1 MTVTTELWARGAA
14 ITRSL
19 VPRPRAEH
27 GRSPSVVG
35 GVPPAAIVR
44 CRSVEQVVTGLGI
57 ARRSGLRVRV
67 GCAGHG
73 DGGVASRGAGP
84 LVIDLCAVGEVA
96 VDARARTARVGAA
109 ASFAAVDAATAA
121 HGLGEPRLVGAEIVT
136 ADGLVRRVGP
146 ESDPDLF
153 AALLGGGTGLGTVTR
168 VDLALR
174 PRRVGRRPHPGLDVL
189 TAVADRRALT
199 GRERERRE
207 IVRRAYDPEGL
218 FAPV

>member
-1 MTVTTELWARGAA
+1 
-14 ITRSL
+14 
-19 VPRPRAEH
+19 
-27 GRSPSVVG
+27 
-35 GVPPAAIVR
+35 
-44 CRSVEQVVTGLGI
+44 
-57 ARRSGLRVRV
+57 
-67 GCAGHG
+67 
-73 DGGVASRGAGP
+73 
-84 LVIDLCAVGEVA
+84 
-96 VDARARTARVGAA
+96 VGAA
-109 ASFAAVDAATAA
+109 ASFAAVDAAAAA
-121 HGLGEPRLVGAEIVT
+121 HGLGEPRMVGAEVVT

-153 AALLGGGTGLGTVTR
+153 AALLGGGTGLGVVTR

-174 PRRVGRRPHPGLDVL
+174 PRRVGRRPDPGLDVL